1 MNEDKKFYAAWGIF
15 FILVGVG
22 IITWLMNYPFL
33 SPLLILC
40 GMGIVLISLSDLK
53 GYLFFTGVSLIS
65 IGALIFGIMYG
76 LGLAISFAI
85 FIIILGILLLYY
97 MLRR

>member
-40 GMGIVLISLSDLK
+40 GMGIVLVFLSDLK